1 MVNAWILHVKKFARE
16 HNKSYGCAISDP
28 LCKSSYVKT
37 KTPKQ
42 ERQGMASNDVNAP
55 RTRTIRVNR
64 KESAERQSMSSNDV
78 NAPEKRR
85 VRVNRKES
93 AERRSMGANDI
104 NAPEKKT
111 IRRKKNSTQSRIITQ
126 TDSL

>member
-1 MVNAWILHVKKFARE
+1 MVNAWILHVKKFALE
-16 HNKSYGCAISDP
+16 NNKSYGCAISDP
-28 LCKSSYVKT
+28 LCKSSYK
-37 KTPKQ
+37 KQ
-42 ERQGMASNDVNAP
+42 SPQGK
-55 RTRTIRVNR
+55 TRTIRVNR

-93 AERRSMGANDI
+93 AERRGMGANDI

-111 IRRKKNSTQSRIITQ
+111 IRRKNNSPQSRIITQ
-126 TDSL
+126 TDSF